1 MSAVGKDAAIKNKEL
16 IKTILKLK
24 PRAGDKGT
32 KVSSLPKNKGEKPK
46 KSTASKIKKFTDI
59 FEKDD
64 DTSYDTYEDIISKDD
79 FGTIDNLYPSGSGSF
94 TSGFEGFDASGGF
107 KKGGRLKKTK
117 KKTVRKRA
125 ALRGQRSEL
134 RGS

>member
-1 MSAVGKDAAIKNKEL
+1 MSTPREDAAIKNKEL
-16 IKTILKLK
+16 IKKILNLK
-24 PRAGDKGT
+24 SKTGDKPT
-32 KVSSLPKNKGEKPK
+32 KVSPLPNAKKRKPK
-46 KSTASKIKKFTDI
+46 SSSVKSLINLLK
-59 FEKDD
+59 KDD

>member
-1 MSAVGKDAAIKNKEL
+1 MSTPREKAAIKNKEL
-16 IKTILKLK
+16 IKTILGLK
-24 PRAGDKGT
+24 PGVGDKGT
-32 KVSSLPKNKGEKPK
+32 KVSALPKDKKPKPK

-79 FGTIDNLYPSGSGSF
+79 FGTIDNFYPSGSGSF

-107 KKGGRLKKTK
+107 KKGGRLKNAGK
-117 KKTVRKRA
+117 RKRA

>member
-1 MSAVGKDAAIKNKEL
+1 MTTPKEKIKKQLEANKNLKNK
-16 IKTILKLK
+16 ILGLK
-24 PRAGDKGT
+24 GIRGDKPT
-32 KVSSLPKNKGEKPK
+32 KVKPLSKPKTPKK
-46 KSTASKIKKFTDI
+46 KSTGAIMKQVGNI
-59 FEKDD
+59 FAKDD
-64 DTSYDTYEDIISKDD
+64 DTSYDTYEDIISEDA
-79 FGTIDNLYPSGSGSF
+79 FGNLDSFYPSGSGSF

-117 KKTVRKRA
+117 IKKRA